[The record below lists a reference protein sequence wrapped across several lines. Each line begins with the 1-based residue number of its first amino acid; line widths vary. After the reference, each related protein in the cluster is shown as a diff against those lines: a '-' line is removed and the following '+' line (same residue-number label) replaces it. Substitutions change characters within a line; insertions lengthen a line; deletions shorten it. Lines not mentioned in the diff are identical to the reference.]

1 MCRFCRLRQSLR
13 GVALL
18 EDELL
23 TTTGTGTSVGQHFIN
38 VKHLHELTL
47 QKESLRSNTAAAAA
61 TRTAELPAAVTAAAE
76 AAAAAVVANYHQ
88 PEGHLGAVDALTALA
103 GTSSNSSSGPGG
115 ATGSATGTVLVVQ
128 M

>member
-88 PEGHLGAVDALTALA
+88 GHLGAVDALTALA

>member
-61 TRTAELPAAVTAAAE
+61 TRTAEFPAAVSAAAE

-88 PEGHLGAVDALTALA
+88 GHLGAVDALTALA

>member
-47 QKESLRSNTAAAAA
+47 QKESLRSNTAAPAA

-88 PEGHLGAVDALTALA
+88 GHLGAVDALTALA